1 MIHKSQLFL
10 KMSLRRKLLL
20 LSAFALSLYSW
31 IMMRFFKKRAIF
43 GQRDKPIEI
52 KNINNALI
60 ADIRFA
66 IRIAHKYVPYEN
78 ACRHQAYQAMLLC
91 RYYAIPYQI
100 YVGFQ
105 KNEAGKIVGHAWTV
119 VQGEMITGFCNPDDY
134 IVQAVYA

>member
-1 MIHKSQLFL
+1 MFYKIHLFL

-20 LSAFALSLYSW
+20 ISAFVLSFYSW
-31 IMMRFFKKRAIF
+31 VMMRFFKNKALF
-43 GQRDKPIEI
+43 GQRNKPIET
-52 KNINNALI
+52 KNIDNTLI
-60 ADIRFA
+60 VDIRFA

-91 RYYAIPYQI
+91 KYYAIPYQI

-105 KNEAGKIVGHAWTV
+105 KNEVGKIAGHAWTV

-134 IVQAVYA
+134 TVQTVYA